1 MTSASDLLTPATGR
15 TDARVVLV
23 TGAGRRVGAAIAAA
37 LGAHGWT
44 VAVHHH
50 ASVDGAAQVVRGI
63 EAAGGSAAAFAADL
77 ADAEACAALPS
88 RVAARFGRLDAVV
101 HAAASLQRTPLGAT
115 SAATVD
121 AILALNLRAPFL
133 LAQASAALLP
143 DGGAIVCI
151 GDHLADAAT
160 PGYAMHGAAKAGVHA
175 LVRQLAGALAPRV
188 RVNAVAPGVVL
199 LPDDAPPSLAERLA
213 AEAVLGR
220 IGTPTDVAD
229 AVRYLLDAPFVT
241 GQVLRVDGGR
251 GLGA

>member
-1 MTSASDLLTPATGR
+1 MAGASRPITQGMTPAGG
-15 TDARVVLV
+15 RVVLV
-23 TGAGRRVGAAIAAA
+23 TGAGRRVGAAIAAD

-50 ASVDGAAQVVRGI
+50 ASAEGATDVVRGI
-63 EAAGGSAAAFAADL
+63 TSAGGVAAAFAADL
-77 ADAEACAALPS
+77 ADAAACAALPS
-88 RVAARFGRLDAVV
+88 TVVARFGRLDAVV

-115 SAATVD
+115 SAATID

-133 LAQASAALLP
+133 LAQASASRLAE
-143 DGGAIVCI
+143 GGALVYI
-151 GDHLADAAT
+151 GDHLAEEAT
-160 PGYAMHGAAKAGVHA
+160 PGFAMHGAAKAGVHS

-199 LPDDAPPSLAERLA
+199 LPDDAPPGLEARLA
-213 AEAVLGR
+213 AESALGR
-220 IGTPTDVAD
+220 IGTPSDVAG
-229 AVRYLLDAPFVT
+229 AVRFLLDAPFVT

>member
-1 MTSASDLLTPATGR
+1 MSTPPSAPREQAG
-15 TDARVVLV
+15 ARVVLV
-23 TGAGRRVGAAIAAA
+23 TGAGRRVGAAIATD

-50 ASVDGAAQVVRGI
+50 ASAAGAAETVFHI
-63 EAAGGSAAAFAADL
+63 EAAGGSAAPFAADL
-77 ADAEACAALPS
+77 SVPEACDALPAA
-88 RVAARFGRLDAVV
+88 VVARFGRLDAVV

-115 SAATVD
+115 SPATVD

-133 LAQASAALLP
+133 LAQASAAHLAE
-143 DGGAIVCI
+143 GGAIVCI
-151 GDHLADAAT
+151 GDHLADEAT
-160 PGYAMHGAAKAGVHA
+160 PGFAVHAAAKAGVHA
-175 LVRQLAGALAPRV
+175 LVRQLAGALAPRI

-199 LPDDAPPSLAERLA
+199 LPDDAPAGLGDRLA

-220 IGTPTDVAD
+220 IGTPADVTG

-251 GLGA
+251 GLRA

>member
-1 MTSASDLLTPATGR
+1 MTGASDLLTPAMGR
-15 TDARVVLV
+15 REARVVLV
-23 TGAGRRVGAAIAAA
+23 TGAGRRVGASIAAA
-37 LGAHGWT
+37 LGADGWT
-44 VAVHHH
+44 VAVHHY

-63 EAAGGSAAAFAADL
+63 EAAGGAAAVFAADL

-88 RVAARFGRLDAVV
+88 AVVARFGRLDAVV
-101 HAAASLQRTPLGAT
+101 HAAASLQRTPLGTT

-133 LAQASAALLP
+133 LAQASAAVLP

-151 GDHLADAAT
+151 GDHLADEAT
-160 PGYAMHGAAKAGVHA
+160 SGYAMHGVAKAGVHA

-199 LPDDAPPSLAERLA
+199 LPDDAPPSLAKRLA